1 MLKVRGM
8 GTCCFCDQKSTA
20 KPFAKTRRKKPVT
33 EARTLLSSIGKG
45 PGLSPAAATHL
56 LTQPLRVTPHGGPV

>member
-1 MLKVRGM
+1 M
-8 GTCCFCDQKSTA
+8 
-20 KPFAKTRRKKPVT
+20 T

-56 LTQPLRVTPHGGPV
+56 LTQPLRVSPHGGPV